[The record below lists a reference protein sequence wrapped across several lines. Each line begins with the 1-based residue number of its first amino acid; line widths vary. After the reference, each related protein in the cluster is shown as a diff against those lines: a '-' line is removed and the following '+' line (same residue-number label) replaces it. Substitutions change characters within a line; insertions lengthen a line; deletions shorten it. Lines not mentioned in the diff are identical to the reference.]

1 MQKHQVAVLMKMQG
15 AIIPYVNALWNSLI
29 LMGHVKQVNR
39 PEMMQRPGCLVDR
52 VFSLSH
58 VSLSR

>member
-1 MQKHQVAVLMKMQG
+1 MQKHQVVVLMEMPS
-15 AIIPYVNALWNSLI
+15 AMIPYVSALWNSLI
-29 LMGHVKQVNR
+29 LMEHVKQVNR